1 MLWDTWALLSILGLC
16 LGVIVWAVW
25 GFYRDSHPDGGV
37 RFLRLALVGAGGHLD
52 LPARGQAGRLHR
64 GRHRA
69 A

>member
-16 LGVIVWAVW
+16 LTVIVWAVW
-25 GFYRDSHPDGGV
+25 GFYRDSRPGGDV
-37 RFLRLALVGAGGHLD
+37 RSLLLPPLETGRHLAVPASGGAG
-52 LPARGQAGRLHR
+52 RWHR